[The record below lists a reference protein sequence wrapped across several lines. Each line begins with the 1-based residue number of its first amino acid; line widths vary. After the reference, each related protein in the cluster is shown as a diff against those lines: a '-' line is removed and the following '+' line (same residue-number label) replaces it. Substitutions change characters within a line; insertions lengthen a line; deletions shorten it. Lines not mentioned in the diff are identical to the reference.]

1 MKILQT
7 LKHYFFDK
15 RNITLDL
22 YRPLI
27 YWLYFLTP
35 FKRTGQVVFP
45 SLDKMKAI
53 INDLKIDTKEFF
65 LNRSD
70 LEKYMSNNIHE
81 YWHYFSTGY
90 GKAFVGKTAEHFVS
104 LKLSNFRGGIYIDI
118 AASES
123 PFYKVVK
130 KYYQETTV
138 YQQDLVYE
146 NGIHGIKMGG
156 NAAHLPVDDES
167 VDFMTLHNSIEHF
180 EGNADT
186 GFIKECSRVLKPGG
200 EVIILPIFLEKE
212 AIQYINPT
220 VNPKGFIK
228 DKGIKSIYVY
238 GHPRFMRHYSAATF
252 KKRIIEPAQG
262 KFNIKLF
269 KIITSKNFNEDIEL
283 ALALHLTK
291 L

>member
-1 MKILQT
+1 MNLIKI
-7 LKHYFFDK
+7 KKYFFDK
-15 RNITLDL
+15 RSITPDL
-22 YRPLI
+22 YRPII

-35 FKRTGQVVFP
+35 FKRTGQVAFP
-45 SLDKMKAI
+45 SLDKMKAS
-53 INDLKIDTKEFF
+53 INDLKIDTKEFI

-70 LEKYMSNNIHE
+70 LENYMSDNIHE

-130 KYYQETTV
+130 KYYQ
-138 YQQDLVYE
+138 QDLVYE
-146 NGIHGIKMGG
+146 NGIHGIKIGG

-186 GFIKECSRVLKPGG
+186 GFIIECSRVLKPGG
-200 EVIILPIFLEKE
+200 EVLILPIFLEKE
-212 AIQYINPT
+212 
-220 VNPKGFIK
+220 VVF
-228 DKGIKSIYVY
+228 S
-238 GHPRFMRHYSAATF
+238 
-252 KKRIIEPAQG
+252 
-262 KFNIKLF
+262 
-269 KIITSKNFNEDIEL
+269 
-283 ALALHLTK
+283 
-291 L
+291 